1 MQYYPSYP
9 EILAG
14 TLSTVLSISSIIGI
28 ISYVFSS
35 LGLYTIAKRRSIP
48 APGWA
53 WVPVGSLFILGSLA
67 DQFDFV
73 TKGAKKKQRHL
84 LLWLSLAEILL
95 TLLLVPLT
103 IGSILGAARQGMD
116 SGNADAFIG
125 TVLLMVVFYIG
136 LIALGIILTVF
147 TYIAYY
153 KVYRSCS
160 PDNAVLFLVLSI
172 LFSFLTPFFL
182 FACRNKDDGLM
193 PPAPQQPYPPYG
205 AQPPYT
211 TQPPY
216 SGAAPQA

>member
-73 TKGAKKKQRHL
+73 TKGRRR
-84 LLWLSLAEILL
+84 SNGICCC
-95 TLLLVPLT
+95 
-103 IGSILGAARQGMD
+103 GSRLRR
-116 SGNADAFIG
+116 F
-125 TVLLMVVFYIG
+125 
-136 LIALGIILTVF
+136 
-147 TYIAYY
+147 
-153 KVYRSCS
+153 C
-160 PDNAVLFLVLSI
+160 
-172 LFSFLTPFFL
+172 
-182 FACRNKDDGLM
+182 
-193 PPAPQQPYPPYG
+193 
-205 AQPPYT
+205 
-211 TQPPY
+211 
-216 SGAAPQA
+216 